1 MTAAT
6 KAFLLIL
13 GGLSAIFIVAQL
25 AMGIAITK
33 GAQLQTA
40 HKHSGY
46 TTVVVSLVYIAV
58 SAWVILGT
66 PAQNKTAK

>member
-1 MTAAT
+1 MTSAT

-13 GGLSAIFIVAQL
+13 GLLSSIFILAQL

-33 GAQLQTA
+33 GAQIQSA

-46 TTVVVSLVYIAV
+46 TTVVITLVYVAV
-58 SAWVILGT
+58 SAWVILGI